1 MQTATLSP
9 AGARQGIT
17 QNGLKLLALSLMLLD
32 HIHYFFGFT
41 GAIPLIFTWL
51 GRLSAPLFLFCLV
64 EGWAHTHSKKR
75 YFLRIWLLGAAMGA
89 VQYACI
95 LVPGL
100 QRADGFFPQNAMLST
115 FTLILVMLWGADFV
129 RSRKF
134 LRGLLL
140 LAAPIAWPYFAI
152 YLLAPL
158 LGRHQGILGLL
169 FYTVLPSTSVILARQ
184 PVFHTGR
191 ARLLYA
197 LRGRRGVQAGAWFG
211 WTLLTEGGTVLLG
224 IHLTGLPLSALFTMG
239 YEWMSAFAALLFLAY
254 NGARGAA
261 AACLGGFSMRFT
273 PLMYMCCTPFRACCT
288 PF

>member
-1 MQTATLSP
+1 MQTAALSP

-140 LAAPIAWPYFAI
+140 LAAPHC
-152 YLLAPL
+152 LAL
-158 LGRHQGILGLL
+158 FCHISAGAAAGQASGHSGAAVLHCAALYQRHSG
-169 FYTVLPSTSVILARQ
+169 RQ

-191 ARLLYA
+191 RAAVRPARPPRRA
-197 LRGRRGVQAGAWFG
+197 GRGVVR
-211 WTLLTEGGTVLLG
+211 LD
-224 IHLTGLPLSALFTMG
+224 
-239 YEWMSAFAALLFLAY
+239 AAH
-254 NGARGAA
+254 
-261 AACLGGFSMRFT
+261 
-273 PLMYMCCTPFRACCT
+273 
-288 PF
+288 

>member
-158 LGRHQGILGLL
+158 LGRHQGVLGLL
-169 FYTVLPSTSVILARQ
+169 FYTVLPSTSVILDGSLYFILGG
-184 PVFHTGR
+184 V
-191 ARLLYA
+191 LLYA

-211 WTLLTEGGTVLLG
+211 WAA
-224 IHLTGLPLSALFTMG
+224 PCCSA
-239 YEWMSAFAALLFLAY
+239 SI
-254 NGARGAA
+254 
-261 AACLGGFSMRFT
+261 
-273 PLMYMCCTPFRACCT
+273 
-288 PF
+288 